1 MASDLEF
8 VEFVTENIK
17 NSGNIRSRKMFGE
30 YCLYCEEKVVA
41 LICDNKLFVKPTDAG
56 REYIGNVTEAPAY
69 IGAKDSF
76 LIEDKIEDS
85 DWLTELIKI
94 TGKELP
100 VPKQKKKRKKKND

>member
-8 VEFVTENIK
+8 VEYVVENIGD
-17 NSGNIRSRKMFGE
+17 SGNVRFRKMFGE

-56 REYIGNVTEAPAY
+56 RDFIGNVSEAPAY
-69 IGAKDSF
+69 PGAKDSF

-85 DWLTELIKI
+85 DWLTELIRL
-94 TGKELP
+94 TEKELP
-100 VPKQKKKRKKKND
+100 LPKAKKKNKRKK